1 MDFPPN
7 VIERRRSLSF
17 SLGRTVAVGR
27 WEPKAPARPRPVAY
41 RQITDEEH
49 GDRATRVCTEAH
61 CVGGGSVGVDDR
73 RHVHS
78 PLKGIEDC
86 A

>member
-17 SLGRTVAVGR
+17 SLGRTYGRGRTVG
-27 WEPKAPARPRPVAY
+27 AQGARPRPVAY

-49 GDRATRVCTEAH
+49 GDRATRVCT
-61 CVGGGSVGVDDR
+61 DDR
-73 RHVHS
+73 KHVHS
-78 PLKGIEDC
+78 PLKGMEDC